1 MNANN
6 EKNVIVSYN
15 RMDDNSVRIAED
27 ICEELKA
34 AGLIPLSLKYDDGSS
49 GGLCGAQSVESGE
62 GCLCM
67 ITVGGDGSIISHGK
81 LAAVWGIPLLGVN
94 TGRLGFMANLEP
106 SEIKRIPEIILG
118 EFRVSRRMMMSAEV
132 SYANGGKLSRDTLND
147 VVVSRDSKSKLP
159 EFCVYCDDTE
169 ASRLRADGVI
179 FSTPT
184 GSTAYSLAAGG
195 PIIDPALSCMEYT
208 ALCPHSL
215 FSRPMIFSSERTV
228 ELRVNSYQGSRVTIS
243 FDGDSGYPFGDGDV
257 LTMRSGG
264 CSLML
269 IETGEGFFGSVK
281 RKLMQPLR

>member
-1 MNANN
+1 MNKNT
-6 EKNVIVSYN
+6 EKRVIISYN
-15 RMDDNSVRIAED
+15 RRDRNSVRIAED
-27 ICEELKA
+27 ICAELTA
-34 AGLIPLSLKYDDGSS
+34 AGITPLSLKYDDGST
-49 GGLCGAQSVESGE
+49 GGLKGAQSTESGE

-81 LAAVWGIPLLGVN
+81 LAAVWEIPLLGVN

-106 SEIKRIPEIILG
+106 SEIKRIPGIILG
-118 EFRVSRRMMMSAEV
+118 EFRVSRRMMMSVEV
-132 SYANGGKLSRDTLND
+132 SYANGGMLHQNTLND

-159 EFCVYCDDTE
+159 EFCVYCGETE
-169 ASRLRADGVI
+169 VSRLRADGVI

-184 GSTAYSLAAGG
+184 GSTAYSLSAGG
-195 PIIDPALSCMEYT
+195 PIIDPAMKCIEYT

-215 FSRPMIFSSERTV
+215 FSRPMLFSAERTV
-228 ELRVNSYQGSRVTIS
+228 QLRVNSYQDSRVTIS

-264 CSLML
+264 QDLML
-269 IETGEGFFGSVK
+269 IETGEGFFGSVN